1 MRARCA
7 ARRNLRGALLG
18 RAREPA
24 PGAARL
30 FSEAGDAAGG
40 RPFLLLGR
48 RAEVGLRQRADD
60 HDLVVLDGDLHSLE
74 PAVWEPSGKP
84 TLDRTELFLIHVLHN
99 YTVINEKSSSSSPFM
114 GKYPAKPGDGAES
127 PADGGAVP

>member
-1 MRARCA
+1 APRDE
-7 ARRNLRGALLG
+7 LLETLLG
-18 RAREPA
+18 L
-24 PGAARL
+24 PGDADSVPPRL
-30 FSEAGDAAGG
+30 LSEAGDAAGSG
-40 RPFLLLGR
+40 PLLLLGR

-74 PAVWEPSGKP
+74 PAVWESSGKP
-84 TLDRTELFLIHVLHN
+84 TFDRTELFLIHVLHN